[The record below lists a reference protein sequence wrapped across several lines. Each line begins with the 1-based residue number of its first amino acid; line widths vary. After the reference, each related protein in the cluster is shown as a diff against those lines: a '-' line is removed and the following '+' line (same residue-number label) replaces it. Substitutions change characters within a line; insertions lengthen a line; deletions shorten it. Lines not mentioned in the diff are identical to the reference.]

1 MLEEWIYG
9 LVDEWFDWVMDGLV
23 IDDIDEDDDED
34 DDNDDDDGGRDGG
47 RNGCKVV
54 YVAGLKMVEW
64 LIIVDLVDDW
74 SVDDDWIGCFDD
86 GKSWA
91 SFIWSVKLELLVD
104 DDAAA
109 NCVGERVSIE

>member
-54 YVAGLKMVEW
+54 YVAGLKMVE
-64 LIIVDLVDDW
+64 
-74 SVDDDWIGCFDD
+74 
-86 GKSWA
+86 
-91 SFIWSVKLELLVD
+91 
-104 DDAAA
+104 
-109 NCVGERVSIE
+109 